1 MQKVNLTCIVCPIG
15 CRMEA
20 TRADDGTITEVTG
33 NTCPRGKKYA
43 LSELTNPV
51 RTLTSTIRIE
61 GAAEEFLPV
70 KTDAPIPKGK
80 LFDAMKE
87 LRGITAKAPV
97 TMGDV
102 LAENF
107 IAEGVNLVACKTIEA
122 K

>member
-51 RTLTSTIRIE
+51 RTLTSTVRIM

-70 KTDAPIPKGK
+70 KTDSPIPKGK
-80 LFDAMKE
+80 MFDAMDA
-87 LRGITAKAPV
+87 LRSIQAKAPV
-97 TMGDV
+97 TVGDV

-107 IAEGVNLVACKTIEA
+107 MAEGVNLVACKTIEA

>member
-20 TRADDGTITEVTG
+20 TRADDGSITEVTG

-51 RTLTSTIRIE
+51 RTLTSTIRIN

-70 KTDAPIPKGK
+70 KTDSPIPKSK
-80 LFDAMKE
+80 LFDAMAA
-87 LRGITAKAPV
+87 LRNIQAKAPITV
-97 TMGDV
+97 GDV

-107 IAEGVNLVACKTIEA
+107 MADGVNLVACKTIEA